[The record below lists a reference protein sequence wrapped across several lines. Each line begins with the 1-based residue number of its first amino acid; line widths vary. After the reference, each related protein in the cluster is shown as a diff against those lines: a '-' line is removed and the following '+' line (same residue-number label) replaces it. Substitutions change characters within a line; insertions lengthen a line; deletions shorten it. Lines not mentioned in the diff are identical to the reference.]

1 MWRITFCCCL
11 WSFRTSS
18 TSSVNDSKP
27 SLWLCDHRELI
38 ISGGRYKGTDLEGA
52 NDMFRR
58 DGFLRVLLAYLIRL
72 GRNEV
77 NEF

>member
-1 MWRITFCCCL
+1 M
-11 WSFRTSS
+11 
-18 TSSVNDSKP
+18 NDSKP
-27 SLWLCDHRELI
+27 SLYDHYKLI
-38 ISGGRYKGTDLEGA
+38 IYSGRDKGTDLEGA